1 MAAVSAAIM
10 ATAMIASAAMAQK
23 QQKKQQDAADAAAR
37 RVEQQRKEA
46 EAEKLR
52 IAQEARP
59 EGEAVEGIAF
69 GAKGTGTDVIDDFVQ
84 KRTSNASTSGLKKSS
99 GTSGLGFAI

>member
-1 MAAVSAAIM
+1 MGAAAGILGAV
-10 ATAMIASAAMAQK
+10 ASALIAKKENEK
-23 QQKKQQDAADAAAR
+23 QRDAADAAAK
-37 RVEQQRKEA
+37 RVEEQRKEA

-59 EGEAVEGIAF
+59 EGEAVEGIGF
-69 GAKGTGTDVIDDFVQ
+69 GAKGTGDDVVGDFIQ
-84 KRTSNASTSGLKKSS
+84 KKTTLSASSGIKKSS